1 VPDMLMQGLGNN
13 NQSPVGYYIPIA
25 QSDVTNFVSIAL
37 RTRGDPGAVTPAV
50 RSAVTALDKDLA
62 IYQALSMKEVIRVQS
77 WFYTV
82 FGSFFMAF
90 GCSALFLAMAGLYGV
105 MSFAVSR
112 RKKEMGI
119 RMALGA
125 QGGQLVRL
133 IMRRAVIQ
141 MSLGLGL
148 GLAIGLL
155 AAGPLQP
162 ILYKVAPRDPIVM
175 VIVVVALAA
184 AGFLASFLPARRVTR
199 INPVLAISTE

>member
-1 VPDMLMQGLGNN
+1 M
-13 NQSPVGYYIPIA
+13 
-25 QSDVTNFVSIAL
+25 
-37 RTRGDPGAVTPAV
+37 

-112 RKKEMGI
+112 RRKEMGI

-162 ILYKVAPRDPIVM
+162 ILYKVAPRDPIVSQSSFSRLPPR
-175 VIVVVALAA
+175 VFWQVSSPHVASRRSIRSWPCRSILDLKGTVRPRSHSEDFEAIRKSVKHVLSEKAA
-184 AGFLASFLPARRVTR
+184 HGG
-199 INPVLAISTE
+199 

>member
-1 VPDMLMQGLGNN
+1 M
-13 NQSPVGYYIPIA
+13 
-25 QSDVTNFVSIAL
+25 
-37 RTRGDPGAVTPAV
+37 
-50 RSAVTALDKDLA
+50 
-62 IYQALSMKEVIRVQS
+62 IRVQS

-82 FGSFFMAF
+82 FGTFFMAF

-125 QGGQLVRL
+125 QGGQLVSL

-148 GLAIGLL
+148 GLVIGLL

-162 ILYKVAPRDPIVM
+162 ILYKVAPRDPIVLA
-175 VIVVVALAA
+175 VVVLALAA
-184 AGFLASFLPARRVTR
+184 AGFLASFLPARRVTK
-199 INPVLAISTE
+199 INPVLAISAE